1 MCSWEVII
9 MKCLYMSASYS
20 KSAITSTLVVLHVVV
35 VNRTQSHNVSTDG
48 VQVDNSGKRKVLA
61 TTSINMVRY
70 ASSMPYDHDLHL
82 RLKPTSRKVKTV
94 MLEVSLN
101 SKFLKEGKAT

>member
-35 VNRTQSHNVSTDG
+35 VNRTQSHNVMCPLMVCRWTTVGSARCWPRPASTWSAMPP
-48 VQVDNSGKRKVLA
+48 QCPTT
-61 TTSINMVRY
+61 TTS
-70 ASSMPYDHDLHL
+70 
-82 RLKPTSRKVKTV
+82 TSD
-94 MLEVSLN
+94 
-101 SKFLKEGKAT
+101 